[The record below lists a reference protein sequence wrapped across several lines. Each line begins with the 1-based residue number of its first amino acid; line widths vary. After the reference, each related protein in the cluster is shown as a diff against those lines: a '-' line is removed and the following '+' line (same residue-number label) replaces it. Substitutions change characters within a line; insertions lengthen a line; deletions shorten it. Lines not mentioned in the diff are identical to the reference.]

1 MQTKR
6 NLELA
11 GEEAMSVVRS
21 AMRAV
26 SAKVLK
32 LRLLVA
38 PLDFKI
44 ENIKV
49 VTICPFFNP
58 KFKYIRFKTLPPF
71 LVS

>member
-21 AMRAV
+21 AMRAL

-32 LRLLVA
+32 LRLLAA

-49 VTICPFFNP
+49 VTICPFF
-58 KFKYIRFKTLPPF
+58 
-71 LVS
+71 

>member
-49 VTICPFFNP
+49 VTICPFF
-58 KFKYIRFKTLPPF
+58 
-71 LVS
+71 